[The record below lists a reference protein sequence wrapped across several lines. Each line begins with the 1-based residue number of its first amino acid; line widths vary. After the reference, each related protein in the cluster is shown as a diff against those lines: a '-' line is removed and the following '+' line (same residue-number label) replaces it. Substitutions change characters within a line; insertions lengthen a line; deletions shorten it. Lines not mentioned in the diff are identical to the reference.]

1 MTRKG
6 LDGARMIEPTG
17 FSTGTSEQERGETR
31 TDHKS
36 QGHSGILEG
45 KELLW
50 VGINNDNNNKNKH
63 LTRGVLA

>member
-6 LDGARMIEPTG
+6 LDGARMTEPTG
-17 FSTGTSEQERGETR
+17 LSRGTSEQEKGET
-31 TDHKS
+31 DQKS